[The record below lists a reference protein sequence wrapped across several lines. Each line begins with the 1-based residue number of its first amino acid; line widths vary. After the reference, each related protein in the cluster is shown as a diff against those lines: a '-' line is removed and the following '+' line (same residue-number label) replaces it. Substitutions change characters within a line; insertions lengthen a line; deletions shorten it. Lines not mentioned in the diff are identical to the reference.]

1 MLRSYFENEKASL
14 LERMEQTEKE
24 LGILDAAMR
33 EVLLSDAPET
43 EKVELAQY
51 INGGQE
57 RDRSRMKILSERLE
71 IVSRL
76 LRLVNRI

>member
-1 MLRSYFENEKASL
+1 MLRSYFENEKVSL

-24 LGILDAAMR
+24 LGILDTAMR

-71 IVSRL
+71 IVFRL
-76 LRLVNRI
+76 LRLVNGI